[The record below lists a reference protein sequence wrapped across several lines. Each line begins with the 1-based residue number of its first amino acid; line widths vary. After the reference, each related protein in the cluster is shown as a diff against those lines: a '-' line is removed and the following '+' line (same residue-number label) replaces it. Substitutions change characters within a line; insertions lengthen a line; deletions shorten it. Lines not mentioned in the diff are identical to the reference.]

1 MCGGGSGVLE
11 ATAISVRFDAVRAV
25 DAVSLDV
32 ETDQVLAIIGPNG
45 SGKSTLLNAI
55 NGLVPATGEVKIDGA
70 AIPLGRPVAMRRA
83 GVLRTFQTPQV
94 VDELSVLE
102 NAMLA
107 VDPADGGGLIG
118 AWFLRRR
125 MVSSEVKRVSAA
137 RAALERVGLLQL
149 EERPASSLAYGE
161 RRKLEF
167 ARVIAGRPKI
177 LLMDEPSA
185 GLNAA
190 ETRELGELIAG
201 IRGLSV
207 GIVIVDHK
215 VDFLMALSDKMM
227 VLRQGEAIASGKP
240 DEVIALPEVTEAYLG
255 HRNQS
260 ARNAPGSYRG
270 RQQDGA
276 PVLEVRDVSVSY
288 GPVQAVLGVSFE
300 MGQEVVGL
308 LGANGAGKTSLLGAI
323 SGIVPCDGKA
333 SFFGSPLDG
342 ESPESR
348 ARRGLIQV
356 PEGRRIFGELTVMEN
371 IAMGEIARQGRSL
384 TFGLDDVLDLFP
396 RIQDKRDAKGWM
408 LSGGEQQMVAIA
420 RALMAAP
427 RLLLLDE
434 PSLGLAPIMVDAVV
448 EALAQIREHVPIL
461 LVEQDTSLAMQLCDR
476 AMIMASGRVVA
487 DGSAAELAERED
499 ILNQYLGIDA
509 VEHAERLHETSRP
522 ASRTSD

>member
-1 MCGGGSGVLE
+1 VLE

-25 DAVSLDV
+25 EAVSFSV
-32 ETDQVLAIIGPNG
+32 ETDEVLAIIGPNG

-55 NGLVPATGEVKIDGA
+55 NGLVRASGEVKIDDV

-94 VDELSVLE
+94 LEELTVLE

-107 VDPADGGGLIG
+107 VEPADGGGLVG
-118 AWFLRRR
+118 AWFFRRR
-125 MVSSEVKRVSAA
+125 MLSSEARRATAA
-137 RAALERVGLLQL
+137 RAALERVGLLAL
-149 EERPASSLAYGE
+149 EDRPGSSLAYGE
-161 RRKLEF
+161 RRKLEI
-167 ARVIAGRPKI
+167 ARVIAGRPKM

-185 GLNAA
+185 GLNGA

-201 IRGLSV
+201 IRALSV

-227 VLRQGEAIASGKP
+227 VLRQGKAIASGRP

-255 HRNQS
+255 HRNHS
-260 ARNAPGSYRG
+260 VAAALGARRAGHE
-270 RQQDGA
+270 DGA

-288 GPVQAVLGVSFE
+288 GPVQAVLGVSFQ
-300 MGQEVVGL
+300 MGREVVGL
-308 LGANGAGKTSLLGAI
+308 LGANGAGKSSLLGAI
-323 SGIVPCDGKA
+323 SGINPCQGGA
-333 SFFGSPLDG
+333 SFFGSMLDG

-371 IAMGEIARQGRSL
+371 IAMGSIARQERFP
-384 TFGLDDVLDLFP
+384 TFTLDDVLRLFP
-396 RIQDKRDAKGWM
+396 RIHDKRDAKGWM

-461 LVEQDTSLAMQLCDR
+461 LVEQDTSLAMELCDR
-476 AMIMASGRVVA
+476 AMIMAGGRIVA
-487 DGSAAELAERED
+487 QGLAAEIADRTD
-499 ILNQYLGIDA
+499 ILDRYLGIDA
-509 VEHAERLHETSRP
+509 VEHAERLHDTLP
-522 ASRTSD
+522 ASRTSG